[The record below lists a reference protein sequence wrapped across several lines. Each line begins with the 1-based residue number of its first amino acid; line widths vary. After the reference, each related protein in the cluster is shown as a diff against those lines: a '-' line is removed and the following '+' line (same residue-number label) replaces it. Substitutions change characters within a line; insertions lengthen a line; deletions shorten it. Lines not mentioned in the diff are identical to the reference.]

1 MSDTINKP
9 VKRLLDKIEENF
21 MRVNVTE
28 YPKSLSW
35 EMKSFSMPNIPRG
48 TLGMKENLKT
58 ILEMVRNN
66 ASPSQK
72 LIIEGS
78 ESKIDLGTACVRL
91 RPMKLLLKTQTG
103 WMLSDEAQRWLDTD
117 DELYLAAFLCARI
130 KFLAEILYYLDEPK
144 TATELQNIAISE
156 YALTWKTTSD
166 INARLVWLRQLGL
179 VEFQDFSLLYFLTDL
194 GKEFVKSIEIVEP
207 IKQDFSFDETLNEGE
222 VEVSEW
228 ALDFC
233 SNLSGER
240 KSSIGYIIGDMKQFQ
255 MTIAEFIQLINGG
268 KSFDQV
274 MDYAEENYAI
284 ASSSLKSFLSTL
296 TNMGILERKAAT
308 IYDVTDTARLWSE
321 KEQIIDL
328 ICIMHR
334 QFGFMFEM
342 LSVLEEKSMSN
353 KELAAIAKVSY
364 GFERENIDEI
374 RKRVA
379 IFQVAKLIRND
390 SIDKHTITSRGRKLL
405 GLIQLEKPVLPEA
418 KAECGVEYES
428 IQDLN
433 FFTELRLSAKDSNNF
448 ERLEKNVKMA
458 FEKLGFEAQWLGGA
472 GKTDVLIRAAGNS
485 MMTYSVAVDAKST
498 MSGNV
503 TDGLV
508 NFDTLEEHRRKHKAD
523 FSAVVGG
530 SFQNE
535 RLIKR
540 AIEHNVVLIDI
551 DTLEILIRNHLEVP
565 IQVTSYKKLF
575 ESPGIANVECLE
587 EEREKI
593 TRYGNLLHAVMDCLV
608 AEREDKVTGGILQER
623 DIYRSL
629 RMDENFSSAPN
640 INEISAMLQFLAS
653 PLIGCVEKS
662 KEGYLSV
669 GTLDDAA
676 QKFDFYSR
684 MCKNQE

>member
-1 MSDTINKP
+1 
-9 VKRLLDKIEENF
+9 
-21 MRVNVTE
+21 
-28 YPKSLSW
+28 
-35 EMKSFSMPNIPRG
+35 
-48 TLGMKENLKT
+48 
-58 ILEMVRNN
+58 
-66 ASPSQK
+66 
-72 LIIEGS
+72 
-78 ESKIDLGTACVRL
+78 
-91 RPMKLLLKTQTG
+91 
-103 WMLSDEAQRWLDTD
+103 MLSDEAQRWLDTD
-117 DELYLAAFLCARI
+117 DDLYLAAFLCARI
-130 KFLAEILYYLDEPK
+130 KFLAEVLYYLDEPK
-144 TATELQNIAISE
+144 TAAELQNIAINE

-194 GKEFVKSIEIVEP
+194 GREFVSNIEIVES

-228 ALDFC
+228 ALAFC

-240 KSSIGYIIGDMKQFQ
+240 KSSIGYIVGDMKQFQ
-255 MTIAEFIQLINGG
+255 TTIAEFIQLINGG
-268 KSFDQV
+268 KSVDQV
-274 MDYAEENYAI
+274 MEYVKENYAI
-284 ASSSLKSFLSTL
+284 ASSSLRSFFSTL
-296 TNMGILERKAAT
+296 TNMGILERKTAT

-321 KEQIIDL
+321 KEQTVDL

-334 QFGFMFEM
+334 QFDFMFEM
-342 LSVLEEKSMSN
+342 LGLLEERSMSN

-364 GFERENIDEI
+364 SFKRENIDEI
-374 RKRVA
+374 RRRVA
-379 IFQVAKLIRND
+379 IFQAAKLIRND
-390 SIDKHTITSRGRKLL
+390 FIDKYTITSRGRKLL
-405 GLIQLEKPVLPEA
+405 GLIKLEKPVLAEE
-418 KAECGVEYES
+418 KEECGIEDENT
-428 IQDLN
+428 QDSH
-433 FFTELRLSAKDSNNF
+433 FFTELRLAAKDSGNF
-448 ERLEKNVKMA
+448 ERLEKNVKVA

-472 GKTDVLIRAAGNS
+472 GKTDVLVRAAGNS
-485 MMTYSVAVDAKST
+485 MTTYSVTIDAKST
-498 MSGNV
+498 LSGNV
-503 TDGLV
+503 TDNLV
-508 NFDTLEEHRRKHKAD
+508 NFDTLEEHGRKHKAD

-551 DTLEILIRNHLEVP
+551 DTLETLIKNHLEVP

-575 ESPGIANVECLE
+575 EFPGIANVKCLE

-608 AEREDKVTGGILQER
+608 AEREDEVTGGILRER

-629 RMDENFSSAPN
+629 RMNESFSAAPN
-640 INEISAMLQFLAS
+640 IDEISAMLQFLAS

-662 KEGYLSV
+662 KEGYLAV

-684 MCKNQE
+684 MCRSSKCNSDVKRTV

>member
-207 IKQDFSFDETLNEGE
+207 IKQDFFFDETLNEGE

-228 ALDFC
+228 ALNFC

-240 KSSIGYIIGDMKQFQ
+240 KSSIGYIVGDMKQFQ

>member
-1 MSDTINKP
+1 
-9 VKRLLDKIEENF
+9 
-21 MRVNVTE
+21 MRVDVAE

-35 EMKSFSMPNIPRG
+35 EMKSYSMPNIPRG
-48 TLGMKENLKT
+48 TLGVKENLKT

-66 ASPSQK
+66 VSPSQR
-72 LIIEGS
+72 LSLEGS
-78 ESKIDLGTACVRL
+78 ESQIDLGTACVRL
-91 RPMKLLLKTQTG
+91 RPMKLLLKTQAG
-103 WMLSDEAQRWLDTD
+103 WVLSDEARKWLDTE

-130 KFLAEILYYLDEPK
+130 KFLAEILYYLDKPK
-144 TATELQNIAISE
+144 TAAELQNIAINE
-156 YALTWKTTSD
+156 YGLTWKTTSD

-194 GKEFVKSIEIVEP
+194 GKEFIKTIEIVEP

-222 VEVSEW
+222 IEVSKW
-228 ALDFC
+228 AIDLC
-233 SNLSGER
+233 SNLPSDR
-240 KSSIGYIIGDMKQFQ
+240 KSSIGYIVGDMKQFQ
-255 MTIAEFIQLINGG
+255 KTIAEFIQLINGG
-268 KSFDQV
+268 KSSDQV
-274 MDYAEENYAI
+274 MKYAEENYAI
-284 ASSSLKSFLSTL
+284 APSSLRSFFSTL
-296 TNMGILERKAAT
+296 TNMGIVERKTST

-328 ICIMHR
+328 LCIMHR

-342 LSVLEEKSMSN
+342 LGVLEERSMSN

-374 RKRVA
+374 RRRVSA
-379 IFQVAKLIRND
+379 FQVAKLIRND
-390 SIDKHTITSRGRKLL
+390 SIDKYTITSRGRKLL
-405 GLIQLEKPVLPEA
+405 ALIHLEKPVF
-418 KAECGVEYES
+418 AETSEGQGDEYES
-428 IQDLN
+428 IQDLQ
-433 FFTELRLSAKDSNNF
+433 FFTELRLAAKDSSNF
-448 ERLEKNVKMA
+448 ERLEKQVKVA
-458 FEKLGFEAQWLGGA
+458 FEKLGFDAQWLGGA
-472 GKTDVLIRAAGNS
+472 GKTDVLVRAAGNS
-485 MMTYSVAVDAKST
+485 LTTYSVTVDAKST

-508 NFDTLEEHRRKHKAD
+508 DFDTLEEHRRKHKAD

-551 DTLEILIRNHLEVP
+551 DTLETLIRNHMEVP
-565 IQVTSYKKLF
+565 IQVTSYRKLF
-575 ESPGIANVECLE
+575 ETPGIANVSCLE

-608 AEREDKVTGGILQER
+608 AEREDEVTGGILQER

-629 RMDENFSSAPN
+629 RMNESFSFAPN
-640 INEISAMLQFLAS
+640 IAEISAMLQFLAS

-662 KEGYLSV
+662 KEGYSAV

-684 MCKNQE
+684 MCKSTK

>member
-1 MSDTINKP
+1 
-9 VKRLLDKIEENF
+9 

-28 YPKSLSW
+28 YPKPLSW
-35 EMKSFSMPNIPRG
+35 DMKSFSMPNIPRG

-66 ASPSQK
+66 VSPSQR
-72 LIIEGS
+72 LTIEGS

-91 RPMKLLLKTQTG
+91 RPMKLLLKTQNG
-103 WMLSDEAQRWLDTD
+103 WTLSDEAKKWLDTE

-144 TATELQNIAISE
+144 TAAELQAIAINE

-179 VEFQDFSLLYFLTDL
+179 VEFQDFSLRYFLTDL
-194 GKEFVKSIEIVEP
+194 GKEFVKNIEIEKP
-207 IKQDFSFDETLNEGE
+207 IEQDFSFDETANEE
-222 VEVSEW
+222 VVEVSDW
-228 ALDFC
+228 AIEFC
-233 SNLSGER
+233 TDLPGKR
-240 KSSIGYIIGDMKQFQ
+240 KSSIGYIVGDMKQFYS
-255 MTIAEFIQLINGG
+255 TIAEFIQLVDGG
-268 KSFDQV
+268 KTSEQI
-274 MDYAEENYAI
+274 MEYAVENYEIA
-284 ASSSLKSFLSTL
+284 ASSLRSFFTTL
-296 TNMGILERKAAT
+296 TNMNIVERKTAT

-321 KEQIIDL
+321 KKQIIDL
-328 ICIMHR
+328 LCILHR

-342 LSVLEEKSMSN
+342 LNVLEERSMSN
-353 KELAAIAKVSY
+353 KELAAVAKVSY
-364 GFERENIDEI
+364 GFEKENVDEI
-374 RKRVA
+374 RKRIA

-390 SIDKHTITSRGRKLL
+390 SKDRYTITNRGRKLL
-405 GLIQLEKPVLPEA
+405 GLIKLEKPMVVETEVKSYEPENT
-418 KAECGVEYES
+418 
-428 IQDLN
+428 QNLQ
-433 FFTELRLSAKDSNNF
+433 FFTELRLAAKDSGNF
-448 ERLEKNVKMA
+448 EMLEKLVKVA
-458 FEKLGFEAQWLGGA
+458 FEKLGFEAQWLGGP

-485 MMTYSVAVDAKST
+485 STAFSVSVDAKST

-503 TDGLV
+503 TDGV
-508 NFDTLEEHRRKHKAD
+508 VDFDTLEEHRRKHKAD

-540 AIEHNVVLIDI
+540 AIDHNVVLIDI
-551 DTLEILIRNHLEVP
+551 DTLETLIRNHLEVP
-565 IQVTSYKKLF
+565 IQVMSYKKLF
-575 ESPGIANVECLE
+575 ENPGIANVTCLE

-593 TRYGNLLHAVMDCLV
+593 TRYGKLLHTVMDCLV
-608 AEREDKVTGGILQER
+608 AERDDKVTGGVLQER

-629 RMDENFSSAPN
+629 KIDESFSYAPD
-640 INEISAMLQFLAS
+640 IDEISNMLQFLAS

-662 KEGYLSV
+662 KFGYSAV

-684 MCKNQE
+684 MCKKQK

>member
-1 MSDTINKP
+1 
-9 VKRLLDKIEENF
+9 
-21 MRVNVTE
+21 MRVDVAE

-48 TLGMKENLKT
+48 TLGMKENLKN

-66 ASPSQK
+66 VSPSQR
-72 LIIEGS
+72 LSIEGS
-78 ESKIDLGTACVRL
+78 ESQIDLGTACVRL

-103 WMLSDEAQRWLDTD
+103 WVLSDEAKKWLDTE

-130 KFLAEILYYLDEPK
+130 KFLAEISYYLDKPK
-144 TATELQNIAISE
+144 TAAELQNIAINE
-156 YALTWKTTSD
+156 YGLTWKTTSD

-194 GKEFVKSIEIVEP
+194 GKEFIKNIEIVEP
-207 IKQDFSFDETLNEGE
+207 IKQDYSFDETLNEGE
-222 VEVSEW
+222 VEVSKW
-228 ALDFC
+228 AIDLC
-233 SNLSGER
+233 SNLPSDR
-240 KSSIGYIIGDMKQFQ
+240 KSSIGYIVGDMKQFQ
-255 MTIAEFIQLINGG
+255 KTIAEFIQLISGG
-268 KSFDQV
+268 KSSDQV
-274 MDYAEENYAI
+274 KEYAEENYAI
-284 ASSSLKSFLSTL
+284 APSSLRSFFSTL
-296 TNMGILERKAAT
+296 TNMGIVERKTST

-328 ICIMHR
+328 LCIMHR

-342 LSVLEEKSMSN
+342 LGVLEERSMSN

-364 GFERENIDEI
+364 GFERENLDEI
-374 RKRVA
+374 RRRVA

-390 SIDKHTITSRGRKLL
+390 SIDKYTITSRGRKLL
-405 GLIQLEKPVLPEA
+405 ALIHLEKPA
-418 KAECGVEYES
+418 FVEISEEHGDES
-428 IQDLN
+428 ESTLDLQ
-433 FFTELRLSAKDSNNF
+433 FFTELRLAAKDSSNF
-448 ERLEKNVKMA
+448 ERLEKQVKVA

-472 GKTDVLIRAAGNS
+472 GKTDVLVRAAGNS
-485 MMTYSVAVDAKST
+485 LTTYSVTVDAKST

-508 NFDTLEEHRRKHKAD
+508 DFDTLEEHRRKHKAD

-551 DTLEILIRNHLEVP
+551 DTLETLIRNHLEVP

-575 ESPGIANVECLE
+575 ETPGIANVTCLE

-608 AEREDKVTGGILQER
+608 AEREDEVTGGILQER

-629 RMDENFSSAPN
+629 RMNESFSFAPN
-640 INEISAMLQFLAS
+640 IAEISAMLQFLAS

-662 KEGYLSV
+662 KEGYSAV

-684 MCKNQE
+684 MCKSPK